1 MVGIP
6 DERYGEVIAAF
17 VIRAA
22 AAAATVGG
30 IDASS
35 SSSRAEEEENELR
48 EWVREKLS
56 AHLGEYDPLLSVS
69 TPELFNQR
77 TLSLRLSI
85 L

>member
-6 DERYGEVIAAF
+6 DERYGEVVAAF

-30 IDASS
+30 IDST

-56 AHLGEYDPLLSVS
+56 AHLGEYDHILSVS
-69 TPELFNQR
+69 IPE
-77 TLSLRLSI
+77 
-85 L
+85 